1 LTDSISR
8 PVRAASSLLLSTAFL
23 LSSIGL
29 LGILIP
35 VRGTEAG
42 FNEALLGALAGVYY
56 VGFLIGTFVIPAL
69 VRRIGH
75 IRAFAFGATCAASV
89 ALLHALS
96 VSPALWLAL
105 RLVDGVMMVG
115 LYTIIESWLN
125 AIAPA
130 RHRGTIFAL
139 YMMMNSGGLAFSQLL
154 LRVGGAPFML
164 FSVSARLACAAV
176 LPVVLTHQPQ
186 PALQAAP
193 RLRLPR
199 LFKLAPAAGAGALLA
214 GLGSG
219 AFFGLGPVYAMG
231 LGLDTDGV
239 SLYMMVAILGGA
251 LLQTPLGYGSDHI
264 DRRLAMA
271 CVALAACVLACT
283 MVLSSS
289 DHRAELILIFLY
301 CGMSFAIYPMSVAH
315 LVDHLSPDE
324 LLGASSSVYFLY
336 GLGSVFGPL
345 VVGLAMTQIGARALP
360 IWFALVAAALALYA
374 AYRYR
379 VFRRTQVRDRPFTP
393 MMQTTRTVM
402 EAAAVAR
409 EEPGSEHRSGAG
421 R

>member
-1 LTDSISR
+1 MTDSIFR
-8 PVRAASSLLLSTAFL
+8 PVRAASSLLLTTAFL

-96 VSPALWLAL
+96 LSPVLWLAL

-130 RHRGTIFAL
+130 RHRGIVFGL
-139 YMMMNSGGLAFSQLL
+139 YMLMNSGGLAFSQLL
-154 LRVGGAPFML
+154 LRLSGAPFVL
-164 FSVSARLACAAV
+164 FSVSALLACAAI

-186 PALQAAP
+186 PVLRAAP

-219 AFFGLGPVYAMG
+219 AFFGLAPVYAMG

-251 LLQTPLGYGSDHI
+251 LLQPPLGYGSDHI

-271 CVALAACVLACT
+271 CVALAGCVFAVMMALFT
-283 MVLSSS
+283 G
-289 DHRAELILIFLY
+289 DRRAELILIFLY

-345 VVGLAMTQIGARALP
+345 VVGLAMTEIGGRALP
-360 IWFALVAAALALYA
+360 IWFALVTAALALYA

-379 VFRRTQVRDRPFTP
+379 VFRRTQIRDRAFTP

-402 EAAAVAR
+402 VATAAVH
-409 EEPGSEHRSGAG
+409 EGATTESKPPSVH
-421 R
+421 